1 MTTASIDATFV
12 QMKLKFIGCGVF
24 RPEIRALVEESEHE
38 IDTQFL
44 PQGLHAK
51 PDTLHDELQAA
62 IDATSPTDG
71 YHAIVVGYGL
81 CSRGTAGIVARNLP
95 VIIPRIHDCIAA
107 FLGSHQ
113 RYAHEFG
120 RHPGTYWFTRG
131 FIATGGQPGVTGKYR
146 GILSKYED
154 VYEEYLERY
163 GEETARYLVEEWAQG
178 WIGNYT
184 RAAFVPWDYPE
195 VDEDREF
202 TRRCAA
208 NLGWRYEEIPADL
221 TMLRDLLAGR
231 WKPETFLEV
240 LPGRRVVAV
249 HDARIIDALAPEEEA
264 LLAASTTREETRL
277 LVGDASGVSEA
288 AAGGL
293 AAASDDTGPDARAA
307 GPAGGAALLSGLG
320 IGIDAGGTYT
330 DVALYDFA
338 SSTVITSAKAP
349 TTPADPSV
357 GAGEAI
363 AGLPGER
370 LGEVTLVSLAT
381 TFATNAIVEGR
392 GGTVGLLLLGY
403 DEWSFARID
412 HRPVRRAAG
421 SHSIDGTLKEPL
433 DEAAVREAVRAF
445 ADADAVE
452 AIAIVEWT
460 GCRNPEFEI
469 RAKAIAG
476 EVFDGPVQCA
486 HELTSELDCI
496 RRATTV
502 AVNCRIAPVIV
513 DLVRDVEA
521 VMDKHGI
528 VAPLSVVRAD
538 GSVISGDEA
547 CRRPVEMV
555 LSGPAASICGAHALT
570 GTADAVVVDM
580 GGTTSDVARLA
591 GGRPMHNGSG
601 ADVGGHRTTVRAPAL
616 HTTGLGGDSRVN
628 VDRRGRVTVGPRR
641 VLPLC
646 RLAEVEPSLPALLA
660 ELHETDLA
668 ELTLLPAAEV
678 FVLQREPA
686 SVLRLTDRERRIVD
700 ILREGPASILGLS
713 LGLEYPYLTC
723 IDTSRLEEVGV
734 VIRSGFTPTDL
745 VHVEGRWDRW
755 NADVSR
761 LALSHLAA
769 RAGVPDAEFAA
780 RVRGEIR
787 RLLVRVVAA
796 TGMGLDDPEAFE
808 ADPVSARLFDS
819 AVTGD
824 ADGVVHSGLTLAVP
838 VIGIGAPAHLFVPE
852 AAGVLGAEATIP
864 ERAGVAGAVGAI
876 TGTVMESVQVLIR
889 PGPDG
894 FTVHAPDGARS
905 FALMDAARAFA
916 SDRAVDLVRS
926 KALRAGTDRFFIR
939 LHVEDR
945 KAPSADGGVVY
956 IDTRVRAEAA
966 GAPRVREAR

>member
-1 MTTASIDATFV
+1 
-12 QMKLKFIGCGVF
+12 MKLRFIGCGVF
-24 RPEIRALVEESEHE
+24 RPEVQALIDESEHE
-38 IDTQFL
+38 IDARFL

-51 PDTLHDELQAA
+51 PGTLREELQAA
-62 IDATSPTDG
+62 IDETSPADG
-71 YHAIVVGYGL
+71 YHAIIVGYGL
-81 CSRGTAGIVARNLP
+81 CSRGTAGILARNLP

-107 FLGSHQ
+107 FLGSHK
-113 RYAHEFG
+113 RYAHEFR

-154 VYEEYLERY
+154 TYEEYVERY

-178 WIGNYT
+178 WIDNYT
-184 RAAFVPWDYPE
+184 RAAFVPWDYPQ

-202 TRRCAA
+202 TKRCAA
-208 NLGWRYEEIPADL
+208 NLGWEYEEIPADL
-221 TMLRDLLAGR
+221 TMMRDLLAGR
-231 WKPETFLEV
+231 WHPETFLEV

-264 LLAASTTREETRL
+264 LLAAAGTREETRL

-288 AAGGL
+288 LADDEGTGAHGNDAGATRAGAPRDDAAGEV
-293 AAASDDTGPDARAA
+293 
-307 GPAGGAALLSGLG
+307 GGAALLSGLG

-330 DVALYDFA
+330 DAALYDFTA
-338 SSTVITSAKAP
+338 STVLASAKAP

-357 GAGEAI
+357 GAGEAL
-363 AGLPGER
+363 AKLPSDR
-370 LGEVTLVSLAT
+370 FGEVKLVSLAT

-403 DEWSFARID
+403 DEWSFARVE

-421 SHSIDGTLKEPL
+421 SHTIDGTLNEPL
-433 DEAAVREAVRAF
+433 DESAVREAVRAF
-445 ADADAVE
+445 TEADSVE

-460 GCRNPEFEI
+460 GCRNPEFET
-469 RAKAIAG
+469 RAKEIAL
-476 EVFDGPVQCA
+476 ELFDGPVQCA

-521 VMDKHGI
+521 VMEAQGI
-528 VAPLSVVRAD
+528 AAPLSVVRAD
-538 GSVISGDEA
+538 GSVISGEEA

-570 GTADAVVVDM
+570 GTADAIVVDM
-580 GGTTSDVARLA
+580 GGTTSDVARLS

-616 HTTGLGGDSRVN
+616 HTTGLGGDSRIG
-628 VDRRGRVTVGPRR
+628 VDRRGRITVGPRR

-646 RLAEVEPSLPALLA
+646 RLVENEASLPDLLR

-668 ELTLLPAAEV
+668 ELSLLPAAEIY
-678 FVLQREPA
+678 VLQREPA
-686 SVLRLTDRERRIVD
+686 PGLRLTDRERAIVE
-700 ILREGPASILGLS
+700 ILRNGPASILGLS
-713 LGLEYPYLTC
+713 RGLDYAYLTC
-723 IDTSRLEEVGV
+723 IDTSRLEEFGI
-734 VIRSGFTPTDL
+734 VIRAGFTPTDL
-745 VHVEGRWDRW
+745 VHVEGRWERW
-755 NADVSR
+755 SADVSR
-761 LALSHLAA
+761 LALGHLAA
-769 RAGVPDAEFAA
+769 RAGVREDEFVSRVRNEIKRLLA
-780 RVRGEIR
+780 RVIT
-787 RLLVRVVAA
+787 AA
-796 TGMGLDDPEAFE
+796 GMGLDDPCELE
-808 ADPVSARLFDS
+808 ADPLSARLFAS
-819 AVTGD
+819 ALSGD
-824 ADGVVHSGLTLAVP
+824 ADGVMHSAFSLAVP

-852 AAGVLGAEATIP
+852 AAEALGTRSTIP

-876 TGTVMESVQVLIR
+876 TGTVMESVSVLIR
-889 PGPDG
+889 PGPEG

-905 FALMDAARAFA
+905 FALMEAARAFA
-916 SDRAVDLVRS
+916 SDRAVDLVRT
-926 KALRAGTDRFFIR
+926 KALGAGADRFFIR

-945 KAPSADGGVVY
+945 KAPSADGGVIY
-956 IDTRVRAEAA
+956 IDTRIRAEAA
-966 GAPRVREAR
+966 GAPRVR

>member
-1 MTTASIDATFV
+1 
-12 QMKLKFIGCGVF
+12 MKLKFIGCGVF
-24 RPEIRALVEESEHE
+24 RPEIRALVDESEHE
-38 IDTQFL
+38 IDAQFL

-51 PDTLHDELQAA
+51 PDTLREELQAA
-62 IDATSPTDG
+62 IDATSPADG

-107 FLGSHQ
+107 FLGSHK
-113 RYAHEFG
+113 RYAHEFR

-146 GILSKYED
+146 GILTKYED

-184 RAAFVPWDYPE
+184 RAAFVPWEYPE

-208 NLGWRYEEIPADL
+208 NLGWEYEEIPADL

-264 LLAASTTREETRL
+264 MLATAATREETRL

-288 AAGGL
+288 GVGEDPSAAAPGEASAGG
-293 AAASDDTGPDARAA
+293 TEPRPDARAA
-307 GPAGGAALLSGLG
+307 SAAGGATLLSGLG

-338 SSTVITSAKAP
+338 SSTVLASAKAP

-363 AGLPGER
+363 GRLPGDR
-370 LGEVTLVSLAT
+370 FGEVKLVSLAT

-403 DEWSFARID
+403 DEYGFARVE
-412 HRPVRRAAG
+412 HRPARRAIG

-433 DEAAVREAVRAF
+433 DEEAVRGAVRAF
-445 ADADAVE
+445 IDTDAVE

-460 GCRNPEFEI
+460 GCRNPEFEV
-469 RAKAIAG
+469 RAKEIAR
-476 EVFDGPVQCA
+476 ELFDGPVQCA

-521 VMDKHGI
+521 VMDTYGI
-528 VAPLSVVRAD
+528 AAPLSVVRAD
-538 GSVISGDEA
+538 GSVISGEEA

-570 GTADAVVVDM
+570 GTEDAVVVDM
-580 GGTTSDVARLA
+580 GGTTSDVARLS
-591 GGRPMHNGSG
+591 GGRPLHNGSG

-616 HTTGLGGDSRVN
+616 HTTGLGGDSRIG
-628 VDRRGRVTVGPRR
+628 VDRRGTITVGPRR

-646 RLAEVEPSLPALLA
+646 RLAETESSLPALLR

-668 ELTLLPAAEV
+668 ELALLPGAEV

-686 SVLRLTDRERRIVD
+686 AGSRLTDRERAIVE
-700 ILREGPASILGLS
+700 ILRDGPASIIGLS
-713 LGLEYPYLTC
+713 RGLDYPYLTC
-723 IDTSRLEEVGV
+723 IDTSRLEEVGI
-734 VIRSGFTPTDL
+734 VIRAGFTPTDL

-761 LALSHLAA
+761 LALAHLAS
-769 RAGVPDAEFAA
+769 RAGVEEDVFASRA
-780 RVRGEIR
+780 RSEIR
-787 RLLVRVVAA
+787 RLLARVIAA
-796 TGMGLDDPEAFE
+796 TGMGLDDPQAFE
-808 ADPVSARLFDS
+808 ADPLSARLFRS
-819 AVTGD
+819 AVTGEV
-824 ADGVVHSGLTLAVP
+824 DGVVHGGLRLSVP

-852 AAGVLGAEATIP
+852 AAGVLGADSIIP
-864 ERAGVAGAVGAI
+864 DRAGVAGAVGAI
-876 TGTVMESVQVLIR
+876 TGTVMESVHVLIR

-894 FTVHAPDGARS
+894 FTVHAPDGVQS

-916 SDRAVDLVRS
+916 SDRAVDLVRT
-926 KALRAGTDRFFIR
+926 KALGAGADRFFIR

-945 KAPSADGGVVY
+945 KAPSADGGMVY
-956 IDTRVRAEAA
+956 IDTSVRAEAA
-966 GAPRVREAR
+966 GAPRVQEVP